1 MMKKLYISF
10 LAVSIFTGLAAQSY
24 TQSFNEVFQNVDL
37 SHTSTGILYERV
49 LPVSNLYNFI
59 MNRPH
64 PFDTCDY
71 WQFVLAYEELY
82 RAGAQNIFLSDSVEE
97 MLQHLPNDG
106 ETVVIGI
113 LHMKFNTFDT
123 AAVRQ
128 RLYYDSDSVLW
139 ENTSVNVSLFQ
150 ENNVFMAAPL
160 VEQVFSRTVRFVV
173 DGNYSFD
180 NTTNPITMLKIDFDD
195 GSGEKTI
202 TNNTPI
208 SVVYLSEGIKNL
220 RITSSF
226 LDGTTVVTYSKI
238 DIKNNIRGGSGT
250 SSHPYTEDL
259 SIEGEILPQYPY
271 TDTDNFVTSQGE
283 MRIYFANADMILR
296 KPVLIVDGFDP
307 LNNRRFDTCYA
318 KGEKSLWDKLG
329 DGLNGNDNVGE
340 LLLSLGYDVVM
351 LDFPEGG
358 TYIEQNAMVCI
369 KAINTINERLQQS
382 GSEEQIVV
390 VGPSM
395 GGQITRYA
403 LAYMEQHPNA
413 NTNYGK
419 HNCRL
424 WISFDSPHQGANISI
439 GVQKMVEN
447 YRIILR
453 NLWEK
458 TLCCKAAKQMLI
470 YHKKDGADEYF
481 NTYYQQMAEMGYSNS
496 SRKIAISNGSLNNI
510 SNGIASYEALILD
523 AIFPYF
529 IDVNIRNMSHQGS
542 CNVYEIIRRICF
554 IPIRSSWSFSNN
566 GNKGSLDV
574 APGCKYYTF
583 DILTNKMLAFQVL
596 GLLQVVFN
604 QHAHCFMPTTSVL
617 DINVPIPYAMDV
629 SNIDLVAEGIIPFDS
644 YWGPLNKNMEHITFD
659 YDLVDYLL
667 NEIETYIVGQ
677 REIQLCTRPSYT
689 MHLPQSTT
697 ATVTWYG
704 SDNIQI
710 VPTNNPNVVNVIPLY
725 EGDAWICADVST
737 LGHKKNLAH
746 YPIHISSNSS
756 FTPTV
761 SGTTIQGQ
769 SMLVDDTRYLA
780 SDTFCVE
787 NGKTLTVTGT
797 LYCAAGTRIIVRPG
811 GKLIVDGGTLTSAC
825 AGEMWQGIEV
835 VGDRTKHQTA
845 ANQGTVILRN
855 GATIENAHCAI
866 RTGLEGNEWLT
877 AGGIVQCSNS
887 TFTNNRRAVSF
898 YSYADT
904 LASGNIGDNKS
915 WFKDC
920 TFTLNDTNLFLSQGL
935 EFLNHV
941 TLWDVKGVS
950 FEGCTFE
957 NSTTGNIPDRK
968 HAIYALGAGIKIR
981 TLCDRSLDGCSC
993 YGTADTSLFTGFS
1006 TAIEANTAGDPYAV
1020 TIDEAKFVN
1029 NATGVKINSSNYA
1042 TVTRCVFDLS
1052 QEPYPTRGNVGL
1064 RLDHT
1069 TGYLVE
1075 GNAFRAA
1082 ANATAQAPMGVYV
1095 VKSMNLNNNIY
1106 RNSFRNLNRGI
1117 TVSDTNG
1124 LSRTGLCFTCDTF
1137 ENCAYGIYVNSNGFI
1152 AGNQGSLAKGAD
1164 NKFTGTQTS
1173 SLYNSGSLQ
1182 VNYYHSGNSSFIL
1195 YNPTGVYVES
1205 NLSNANPCNSTL
1217 CDPVGP
1223 VNPVTNF
1230 AGLDVAVGTSDPSGA
1245 TDGQGGGSGTS
1256 ASQEDAALQAA
1267 LGNYYAAVR
1276 RIMADS
1282 VENLQELAAWH
1293 AAAGIYADPYSLTE
1307 TASALGSSATAVSSM
1322 AATLTAGS
1330 TGASLPASEISQP
1343 EMDNYAAFRALAA
1356 SLRPS
1361 SNNPAV
1367 NWPAATPAQ
1376 IDELQRI
1383 AEANTGR
1390 SSAMARGVLCF
1401 FFDICYEEAVEGE
1414 TRGHLV
1420 ETFHGTSLQDG
1431 APGGLLVY
1439 PNPTDGTVTVEATG
1453 DSPIRNVTVL
1463 DMSGRVLD
1471 GVTHTPVSENS
1482 FICTL
1487 DLRHLDSGL
1496 YLIWALTT
1504 DGKTVSGKVVKN

>member
-97 MLQHLPNDG
+97 MLQHLPIDG

-180 NTTNPITMLKIDFDD
+180 NTTNPITTLKIDFDD

-208 SVVYLSEGIKNL
+208 SVVYLSEGIKIL

-340 LLLSLGYDVVM
+340 LLLNLGYDVVM

-382 GSEEQIVV
+382 GSGEQIVV

-604 QHAHCFMPTTSVL
+604 QHTHCFMPTTSVL
-617 DINVPIPYAMDV
+617 DINAPIPYATDV

-677 REIQLCTRPSYT
+677 REIQLCTRPCYT

-697 ATVTWYG
+697 ASVTWYG

-746 YPIHISSNSS
+746 YPIHISNNTS

-797 LYCAAGTRIIVRPG
+797 LYCAAGTRLIVRPG
-811 GKLIVDGGTLTSAC
+811 GTLIVDGGTLTSAC
-825 AGEMWQGIEV
+825 ADEMWQGIEV
-835 VGDRTKHQTA
+835 AGDRTKHQTA
-845 ANQGTVILRN
+845 TNQGTVILQN
-855 GATIENAHCAI
+855 GASIENAHCAI

-920 TFTLNDTNLFLSQGL
+920 TFTLNNDNLFLSQNM

-957 NSTTGNIPDRK
+957 NLTTGNIPDRK
-968 HAIYALGAGIKIR
+968 HAIYAENAGFKVK
-981 TLCDRSLDGCSC
+981 TLCNTLDGCNC
-993 YGTADTSLFTGFS
+993 YGTADTNRFTGFS
-1006 TAIEANTAGDPYAV
+1006 TAVEACNAGSPYAV

-1029 NATGVKINSSNYA
+1029 NATGVSVQASNYA

-1052 QEPYPTRGNVGL
+1052 TNPLNGRNVAGL
-1064 RLDHT
+1064 LLSNT
-1069 TGYLVE
+1069 IGYHVE
-1075 GNAFRAA
+1075 GNAFTATPN
-1082 ANATAQAPMGVYV
+1082 NAPLSRWGVHV
-1095 VKSMNLNNNIY
+1095 NKSMKLNNSLY

-1117 TVSDTNG
+1117 SVTDTNG
-1124 LSRTGLCFTCDTF
+1124 LGRNGLCFSCNTF
-1137 ENCAYGIYVNSNGFI
+1137 EDCAYGIYVSGNGIIASMQGNLLKGVDNS
-1152 AGNQGSLAKGAD
+1152 
-1164 NKFTGTQTS
+1164 FTGTQTS
-1173 SLYNSGSLQ
+1173 SLYNLGPTQ
-1182 VNYYHSGNSSFIL
+1182 INYYHSSNTGFIL
-1195 YNPTGVYVES
+1195 HLPTGVYTES
-1205 NLSNANPCNSTL
+1205 DLATANPCNQTV
-1217 CDPVGP
+1217 CDQGGN
-1223 VNPVTNF
+1223 VNPIDNF
-1230 AGLDVAVGTSDPSGA
+1230 AGVDMTADVAGNS
-1245 TDGQGGGSGTS
+1245 GQGNVDNAAVQMATS
-1256 ASQEDAALQAA
+1256 
-1267 LGNYYAAVR
+1267 NYYAAVR
-1276 RIMADS
+1276 GIMRDS
-1282 VENLQELAAWH
+1282 VENLQTLAAWH
-1293 AAAGIYADPYSLTE
+1293 SAAGIYADPYSLTE
-1307 TASALGSSATAVSSM
+1307 VATALGTADVSNISSAQLSQPELDNFMAFRTL
-1322 AATLTAGS
+1322 AATL
-1330 TGASLPASEISQP
+1330 
-1343 EMDNYAAFRALAA
+1343 
-1356 SLRPS
+1356 RPNV
-1361 SNNPAV
+1361 NNPAV

-1376 IDELQRI
+1376 VAELQRI

-1390 SSAMARGVLCF
+1390 SSSMAKGVLCF
-1401 FFDICYEEAVEGE
+1401 FFDICYEEDEGE
-1414 TRGHLV
+1414 TKGHLV
-1420 ETFHGTSLQDG
+1420 ETFHGTSLQNGTD
-1431 APGGLLVY
+1431 GGLLVY
-1439 PNPTDGTVTVEATG
+1439 PNPTDGMLYVALSNAEESIGRIVIANLTGREVAAFTGPGERIDVTDLPAGVYLITVTT
-1453 DSPIRNVTVL
+1453 T
-1463 DMSGRVLD
+1463 SG
-1471 GVTHTPVSENS
+1471 N
-1482 FICTL
+1482 TL
-1487 DLRHLDSGL
+1487 
-1496 YLIWALTT
+1496 
-1504 DGKTVSGKVVKN
+1504 SGKFVKTEGK